1 MKISVIVPAFNEEKL
16 IAASLSGI
24 RAAMNSFSQR
34 GWMAEM
40 IVCDNNSTDATAA
53 LARAAG
59 AQVVFEPVN
68 QIARARNTG
77 AAAATGDWL
86 VFVDADSHPTP
97 ELFAEVAQQ
106 IEAGRCLAGGCT
118 VRYDERHFLAD
129 CATAGWNIL
138 SRTLRWM
145 AGSFIFCE
153 RAAFATVGGFNL
165 ELFASEEIDISR
177 KLKKLAKEQG
187 REVVV
192 LHRHPLVTSIRKLRL
207 YSRGEMLGLTC
218 KAVLS
223 PRKTLTS
230 RARCIYWYDGR
241 R

>member
-16 IAASLSGI
+16 IAATLRGI
-24 RAAMNSFSQR
+24 RAAMESFSQR
-34 GWMAEM
+34 GWTAEM
-40 IVCDNNSTDATAA
+40 IVCDNNSSDATAA

-77 AAAATGDWL
+77 ASAATGDWFI
-86 VFVDADSHPTP
+86 FVDADSHPTP
-97 ELFAEVAQQ
+97 ELFAEAARQM
-106 IEAGRCLAGGCT
+106 EGGRCLAGGCT
-118 VRYDERHFLAD
+118 VRYDERHFLTD
-129 CATAGWNIL
+129 CAAVGWNML

-187 REVVV
+187 REVVI
-192 LHRHPLVTSIRKLRL
+192 LHRHPLATSFRKMRL
-207 YSRGEMLGLTC
+207 YSHGEMLGLTLR
-218 KAVLS
+218 AVFH
-223 PRKTLTS
+223 PKKTLTS
-230 RARCIYWYDGR
+230 RAECTYWYDGR